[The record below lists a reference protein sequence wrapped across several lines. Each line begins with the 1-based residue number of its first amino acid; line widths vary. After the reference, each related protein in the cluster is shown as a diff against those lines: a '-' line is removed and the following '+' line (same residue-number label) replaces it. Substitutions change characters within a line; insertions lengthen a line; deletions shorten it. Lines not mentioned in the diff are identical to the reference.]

1 MRSVNVRKTSS
12 PRTKSGRRGASPAR
26 VAGRETVGKR
36 KKLRNDP
43 FSRLFRE
50 VKERFTPSSPILY
63 LSGSLLALALVI
75 GLFVGGY
82 VRETI
87 NGIDNVTNTI
97 ATDAGFGISAVQLS
111 GNSRTP
117 PASILAALGFEPGQ
131 SIFKADIHAARDRLM
146 QLDWVAKA
154 DVGRRYPDSI
164 SVNIVERKP
173 FALWQAKDGLHV
185 IENSARPIT
194 FARAEDYPHLPVFV
208 GDAPTGGATLV
219 SAIAGH
225 RAVAARVRAMQR
237 ISDRR
242 WNLILDD
249 GVVVKLPED
258 GWRDQLDALEHL
270 IVDKSVLERDII
282 EIDLRQR
289 DNYFFMLRNGQQQQE
304 SRGDKT

>member
-1 MRSVNVRKTSS
+1 MRQVNVRKTTS
-12 PRTKSGRRGASPAR
+12 PRAKSGRRGASPSR
-26 VAGRETVGKR
+26 VPERETFGER

-50 VKERFTPSSPILY
+50 VKQRLTPSRPMLY
-63 LSGSLLALALVI
+63 LTGSLLTLTLIV
-75 GLFVGGY
+75 GLFVSGIVG
-82 VRETI
+82 RTI
-87 NGIDNVTNTI
+87 NGVDNVMNAI
-97 ATDAGFGISAVQLS
+97 AADAGFGISSVQLS

-131 SIFKADIHAARDRLM
+131 SIFKADIHAARERLM

-154 DVGRRYPDSI
+154 DVSRRYPDSI

-194 FARAEDYPHLPVFV
+194 FARAEDYLHLPLFV
-208 GDAPTGGATLV
+208 GDTPTGGAVLV
-219 SAIAGH
+219 AAIAEH
-225 RAVAARVRAMQR
+225 RAVVARVRAMQR

-242 WNLILDD
+242 WNLVLDD

-258 GWRDQLDALEHL
+258 GWQEQLNALEHL
-270 IVDKSVLERDII
+270 IVDESVLERDIA
-282 EIDLRQR
+282 EIDLRQK
-289 DNYFFMLRNGQQQQE
+289 DNYFFMLRNGQRQQE